1 MRNKNVPSERRI
13 VVTNLD
19 LVTDLLS
26 HLLKFEAFRL
36 AGSFPAFSYF
46 GTSCFGAFLLWRFP
60 TLISSTRALTR
71 ASSMFVCF
79 LGLLLTQLH
88 ADLCADSPGCL
99 NPVAGTVVY
108 RKLLGEAS
116 AELSKA
122 SKLTAVTVPFYL
134 TSVRCQPTSSTT
146 FLQSPLQLSIVLAS
160 LPVQPVAK
168 LGFDPLVLPTCRSQ
182 FRGPVTIVSM
192 QNYQIVK
199 EI

>member
-1 MRNKNVPSERRI
+1 MYFFCNRPRPSG
-13 VVTNLD
+13 
-19 LVTDLLS
+19 
-26 HLLKFEAFRL
+26 RL
-36 AGSFPAFSYF
+36 AVSSVEVRSLPIGRKLPRVLILWHFVLWRLAL
-46 GTSCFGAFLLWRFP
+46 FLLWRFP

-71 ASSMFVCF
+71 VPPTFVCF
-79 LGLLLTQLH
+79 LGSLLTQLH
-88 ADLCADSPGCL
+88 ADLCADPPGCL

-134 TSVRCQPTSSTT
+134 MSVRCQPTSSTT

-182 FRGPVTIVSM
+182 FRGPVTLTA
-192 QNYQIVK
+192 
-199 EI
+199 

>member
-1 MRNKNVPSERRI
+1 MYFFCNRPRPSG
-13 VVTNLD
+13 
-19 LVTDLLS
+19 
-26 HLLKFEAFRL
+26 RL
-36 AGSFPAFSYF
+36 AVSSVEVRSLPIGRKLPRVLILWHFVLWRLALSY
-46 GTSCFGAFLLWRFP
+46 FGAFLLWCFP
-60 TLISSTRALTR
+60 MLISSTRVLTR
-71 ASSMFVCF
+71 APPTFACF
-79 LGLLLTQLH
+79 LGPLLTQLH
-88 ADLCADSPGCL
+88 ADLCADPPGCL

-122 SKLTAVTVPFYL
+122 SKLTAVTIPFYL

-182 FRGPVTIVSM
+182 FRGPVTLPFISFRH
-192 QNYQIVK
+192 
-199 EI
+199 